1 MDYLLHSQ
9 KREGKFAICI
19 TWMGP
24 EGIKLNEISQRNENT
39 IQYHLY
45 VEYKKYKKLV
55 DLTKRSRLREKKLV
69 VTRGKGRL
77 P

>member
-1 MDYLLHSQ
+1 M
-9 KREGKFAICI
+9 
-19 TWMGP
+19 
-24 EGIKLNEISQRNENT
+24 LNEKSQRNENT